1 MRECIQIS
9 KTSCTF
15 TMFLLTATL
24 RWSPLVNDHVHN
36 HEHLPA
42 TIAAALKTFNFPG
55 SRVLLAPTEALYTTP
70 IKKIHLTSSFSSKS
84 HFDLLTLLK
93 NYTQPTPLN
102 HWGWWCDD
110 TAADADFNGADANA
124 TTHIRVQPCL
134 LDLLMQFQTLS
145 EGAPYVMMRYIRPS

>member
-1 MRECIQIS
+1 MTTIMMRECIQIS

-36 HEHLPA
+36 HEHLSA
-42 TIAAALKTFNFPG
+42 TIAAALKTFNYPG
-55 SRVLLAPTEALYTTP
+55 SRVLLAPTGALYATP
-70 IKKIHLTSSFSSKS
+70 IKKFHLTSSFSSKS

-102 HWGWWCDD
+102 HWGWWYD
-110 TAADADFNGADANA
+110 DADD
-124 TTHIRVQPCL
+124 
-134 LDLLMQFQTLS
+134 
-145 EGAPYVMMRYIRPS
+145 VMMLISMVLMPMQQHISECNHVSWTCWCNF